1 MTKKADEKALDHI
14 ITEMID
20 TVENSKDEVFYIGEE
35 SRKEY
40 EQLQNELAETKRQVI
55 HVIEEGDDLEQ
66 KVRFSRIRLSEVS
79 KHFDNFS
86 EKEIRE
92 VYDQTHTL
100 QSELTMKREKEK
112 NLREKRDEI
121 ERRLRS
127 LEQTVKRAE
136 GLVGKISVVLN
147 YLNDDFKQVSE
158 VLQDAQQKQEFG
170 LKIIEAQEEERR
182 RLSREMHDGPAQ
194 MLANILLRSELV
206 DRTFRERSVEEAVQE
221 MKSMRKMVHTSLSEV
236 RRIIYDLRPMA
247 LDDLGLVPTM
257 KKYLTNTEEYN
268 RIKIEFTPLGEQR
281 RLDTKYE
288 VALFR
293 LMQESVQN
301 AVKHSEATLIQVKME
316 IMQDKVG
323 LVIKDNGKGF
333 EMSDRR
339 EKSFGIIGMKERVEM
354 LDGEIDIYSKINEGT
369 SVIIN
374 VPLNQQEV

>member
-1 MTKKADEKALDHI
+1 MTKKADEITLDHI
-14 ITEMID
+14 ITEMIE
-20 TVENSKDEVFYIGEE
+20 TVENSKDEVYFIGEE
-35 SRKEY
+35 SRQEY
-40 EQLQNELAETKRQVI
+40 EQLQNELEETKRKVI
-55 HVIEEGDDLEQ
+55 QVIEEGDDLEQ

-92 VYDQTHTL
+92 VYDQTHSMQT
-100 QSELTMKREKEK
+100 ELKMKREKEK

-121 ERRLRS
+121 ERRLKN

-136 GLVGKISVVLN
+136 GLVSRISVVLN
-147 YLNDDFKQVSE
+147 YLNDDFKHVSE

-170 LKIIEAQEEERR
+170 LQIIEAQEEERR

-221 MKSMRKMVHTSLSEV
+221 MKSVKKMVHSSLSEV

-257 KKYLTNTEEYN
+257 KKYLATVEDYN
-268 RIKIEFTPLGEQR
+268 KIKIEFKSIGEEQR
-281 RLDTKYE
+281 LDSKYE

-293 LMQESVQN
+293 LVQESVQN
-301 AVKHSEATLIQVKME
+301 AVKHAEASLIQVKMD
-316 IMQDKVG
+316 IKDCTVVI
-323 LVIKDNGKGF
+323 VIKDNGKGF
-333 EMSDRR
+333 NMNQRR
-339 EKSFGIIGMKERVEM
+339 DKSFGIIGMKERVEM
-354 LDGEIDIYSKINEGT
+354 LDGEIEINSKIDKGT
-369 SVIIN
+369 SVLIK
-374 VPLNQQEV
+374 VPLNQE